1 MSQALPYERARDLAT
16 DPRPEARAGLAARRD
31 VAPEILYF
39 LAGDA
44 DPRVRRALAANP
56 LTPAKGNLLLADD
69 GDAEVRAALAAKIA
83 GGPEPSARDRTLV
96 SQMLERLTRDRVARV
111 RGVIAEALKAV
122 ATADAG
128 LIGRLARDA
137 EILVAAP
144 VLEYSPLLSDGD
156 LLDVI
161 QSSPVDGAL
170 SAISRRAYVGE
181 EVTRAIVGT
190 GSVPAIT
197 RLLENANAQLQESTL
212 DSLIERASAEPSW
225 QEPLIYRPEL
235 NERSSIRLAQAV
247 ATQLLDRIVA
257 RRDLPPEAVQAIAR
271 AVKKRLE
278 DEVAHRPAVGTI
290 TDGYGPLLQ
299 KARDLRQQGRL
310 DEAGLMVALLSDEA
324 DEVVAGLSVLT
335 GMPVPA
341 VLQVIAAQSPRALCG
356 LAWAAGM
363 SALFAAEL
371 QVHLGR
377 IAAGAAIRPT
387 ADGQYRLPEDEMRW
401 QMDMFASPDG
411 GD

>member
-1 MSQALPYERARDLAT
+1 MNQPLTYEQARDLAA
-16 DPRPEARAGLAARRD
+16 DCRPEARAGLAARRD

-44 DPRVRRALAANP
+44 DPGVRRAVADNP
-56 LTPAKGNLLLADD
+56 LTPARGNLLLADD
-69 GDAEVRAALAAKIA
+69 ADAEVRSALAAKIA
-83 GGPEPSARDRTLV
+83 GGPAPSARDKTMAV
-96 SQMLERLTRDRVARV
+96 QMLERLTRDRVAKV
-111 RGVIAEALKAV
+111 RGVIAEALKTV
-122 ATADAG
+122 ASADAG

-144 VLEYSPLLSDGD
+144 VLEYSPLLTDGD

-161 QSSPVDGAL
+161 HSSPVDGAL

-190 GSVPAIT
+190 GSVPAIS

-247 ATQLLDRIVA
+247 ATQLLDRILA
-257 RRDLPPEAVQAIAR
+257 RRDLPPAAVQAIAR
-271 AVKKRLE
+271 EVKKRLE
-278 DEVAHRPAVGTI
+278 DEVAHRPAAGTV
-290 TDGYGPLLQ
+290 TDGYGPLLE
-299 KARDLRQQGRL
+299 KARELNHQGRL
-310 DEAGLMVALLSDEA
+310 DEAKLMVALLSD
-324 DEVVAGLSVLT
+324 DTDQVVAGLSVLT
-335 GMPVPA
+335 GMAVPVI
-341 VLQVIAAQSPRALCG
+341 LQVIAAQSPRALCA
-356 LAWAAGM
+356 LAWTAGM

-371 QVHLGR
+371 QIHLGQ
-377 IAAGAAIRPT
+377 IAAAAAIGP
-387 ADGQYRLPEDEMRW
+387 AANGKYRLTEDEMRW
-401 QMDMFASPDG
+401 QMDMFASLDG
-411 GD
+411 GG